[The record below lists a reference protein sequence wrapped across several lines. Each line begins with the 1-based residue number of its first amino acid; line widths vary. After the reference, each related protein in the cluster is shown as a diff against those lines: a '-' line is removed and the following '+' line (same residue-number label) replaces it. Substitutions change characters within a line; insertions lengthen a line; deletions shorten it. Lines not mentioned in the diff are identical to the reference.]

1 MLALDFGVP
10 GHDTWWTRLTYT
22 GSQLVHVI
30 SPADQLQA
38 RGGVTVV
45 NITEVELSA
54 LLDTVTTVGD
64 SPFGPTDPAVNSALD
79 TKWTQARGRG

>member
-10 GHDTWWTRLTYT
+10 GVDDWWTRLTYT
-22 GSQLVHVI
+22 GAELVWVV

-45 NITEVELSA
+45 SISEVELNA
-54 LLDTVTTVGD
+54 LLDTVQTVGS
-64 SPFGPTDPAVNSALD
+64 SPFSATNAALD
-79 TKWTQARGRG
+79 VKWNQARGRT